1 MKRTYRG
8 KRAHVRFR
16 GEADMHRRLAAT
28 ASVVNDPGCVK
39 TPCFM

>member
-1 MKRTYRG
+1 MFGYLS
-8 KRAHVRFR
+8 AFDS
-16 GEADMHRRLAAT
+16 EADMDPGVAPS